1 MRDAEEYEDEI
12 EDWDQTWTAI
22 LRSLA
27 EPEAKKGTEKKGTGE
42 MSESVNVKLIKFMQ
56 EDLKLRHSKRSNKIT
71 VEINGL
77 QRQCKDVDEVAGLIC
92 CNTNIYKNNSNWQ
105 LFKAE
110 VQRNLG
116 EGEDFSEKLPGI
128 IRVSIS
134 ALLSAKTAAASR
146 ISGNVEA
153 SDFNSFVKELS
164 KLPKNGFSDIDR
176 TILKRFGYCPA
187 DTCIY
192 IRKNGRLSLAG
203 KYELLKRDPTQAGI
217 CICDVIK
224 EEIGDEWNEGV
235 PMEIDEYVAKCLNSV
250 TALRHM
256 IIAGVKAQID
266 GGKSFEEVEV
276 ETDFGKFIPSKM
288 SYPDDL
294 NALEN
299 AAHKFCLD
307 VLWKNVPCSLFTSKI
322 IVLKAMFNTHELP
335 NPDGAPRKD
344 NVFAEYTYDVVRSG
358 SALTAAAYL
367 SNIFNVYAE
376 KIKYDPAFV
385 IREVPRTYADGDD
398 GEALFRYD
406 GDCLKESLRGI
417 GCYKELEDCQNLSL
431 LKSWMNEDE
440 FRLAMAWAYAAVHPC
455 TVKSNIALLLW
466 TGGGTGKSSFVAMVK
481 YAMMLAS
488 GGREEDLYFEIKG
501 DKFVKDDRNWMPDGQ
516 IGLPKAALVN
526 IDEATTECIET
537 YKNFSGSADK
547 NRLSLRL
554 NYENAVDYDVKGKF
568 IFTTNKGLQLTSD
581 DGSLQRRV
589 AVIKHQGVQNVI
601 GAKPMSN
608 EEIVLEYKRQIPV
621 MLSLGKKAL
630 AEISELGYDSLDA
643 YAMKRTEINRNLR
656 ESTSA
661 SANTE
666 AYAQIW
672 AKLEE
677 LLGRYRCSDGS
688 FRLRGNALKKLYEQ
702 VCAENGEDYK
712 WFGNFKKF
720 ILEHPA
726 MFTGENAKKQ
736 ARKFISWD
744 ADNEKFELIDYNGHC
759 IYCLYPLIAQGQP
772 QGQPEGQPDPFDE

>member
-1 MRDAEEYEDEI
+1 
-12 EDWDQTWTAI
+12 
-22 LRSLA
+22 
-27 EPEAKKGTEKKGTGE
+27 
-42 MSESVNVKLIKFMQ
+42 MSEKVNEKLIRFMQ

-77 QRQCKDVDEVAGLIC
+77 PKQCRDVDEVANLIC
-92 CNTNIYKNNSNWQ
+92 GNTNIYKNNSNWQ
-105 LFKAE
+105 MFKSE
-110 VQRNLG
+110 VQNNLG
-116 EGEDFSEKLPGI
+116 EGEDFFEKLPGI
-128 IRVSIS
+128 IRVSIT
-134 ALLSAKTAAASR
+134 ALLSAKTTAASR
-146 ISGNVEA
+146 FSGNVEA
-153 SDFNSFVKELS
+153 SAFSSFVKELS
-164 KLPKNGFSDIDR
+164 ELPKNGFNAIDR
-176 TILKRFGYCPA
+176 TIMKRFGYCPA

-192 IRKNGRLSLAG
+192 IRKNGRLTLIG
-203 KYELLKRDPTQAGI
+203 KLESLKRNSAQAEI
-217 CICDVIK
+217 CKAIK
-224 EEIGDEWNEGV
+224 EEIGAEWNEGV
-235 PMEIDEYVAKCLNSV
+235 PMKIDEYVAMCLDSV
-250 TALRHM
+250 TKLRHR

-266 GGKSFEEVEV
+266 GGKSFEEAEV
-276 ETDFGKFIPSKM
+276 ETDFGKFIPGKM
-288 SYPDDL
+288 SYSDDL

-299 AAHKFCLD
+299 AAHNFCID
-307 VLWKNVPCSLFTSKI
+307 VLWRNVPCSLFTSKFI
-322 IVLKAMFNTHELP
+322 ALKAVFNTYELS
-335 NPDGAPRKD
+335 NPDGAPRKV
-344 NVFAEYTYDVVRSG
+344 NEFAKYTYDVVRSG

-367 SNIFNVYAE
+367 GNVFNTYE
-376 KIKYDPAFV
+376 EELKCDDAFI
-385 IREVPRTYADGDD
+385 IRDVPRTYADGD

-406 GDCLKESLRGI
+406 GACLKESLSEV
-417 GCYKELEDCQNLSL
+417 GCYTKLEDCQNLSL

-501 DKFVKDDRNWMPDGQ
+501 DKFTKDDRNWMPDGQ

-581 DGSLQRRV
+581 DGSLLRRV

-601 GAKPMSN
+601 GAQPKTN
-608 EEIVLEYKRQIPV
+608 EEIVLEYKRQIPM
-621 MLSLGKKAL
+621 MLALGKRAL

-643 YAMKRTEINRNLR
+643 YAMKCTEINRNLR

-672 AKLEE
+672 SRLEE
-677 LLGRYRCSDGS
+677 GMGRYRCSDGS

-702 VCAENGEDYK
+702 VCAENGEDFK
-712 WFGNFKKF
+712 WFGNFKRF

-726 MFTGENAKKQ
+726 MFTRECVKKQ
-736 ARKFISWD
+736 ARSFISWD
-744 ADNEKFELIDYNGHC
+744 ADREEFNLVDYNGHC
-759 IYCLYPLIAQGQP
+759 IYCLYPLIAQEQHK
-772 QGQPEGQPDPFDE
+772 EESEEPFDE

>member
-1 MRDAEEYEDEI
+1 MTGETESRQGTE
-12 EDWDQTWTAI
+12 
-22 LRSLA
+22 
-27 EPEAKKGTEKKGTGE
+27 KGTEKMNEK
-42 MSESVNVKLIKFMQ
+42 VNEKLIRFMQ

-71 VEINGL
+71 VEINGQ
-77 QRQCKDVDEVAGLIC
+77 QRQCRDIDEAAGLIC

-110 VQRNLG
+110 VQSNL
-116 EGEDFSEKLPGI
+116 EAGEDFSEKLPGI
-128 IRVSIS
+128 IRVSIT

-146 ISGNVEA
+146 ISGNVKA
-153 SDFNSFVKELS
+153 SAFSSFVKELS
-164 KLPKNGFSDIDR
+164 ELPKDGFSAIDR
-176 TILKRFGYCPA
+176 TIMKRFKYCPA

-192 IRKNGRLSLAG
+192 LKKKNGGLSLIG
-203 KYELLKRDPTQAGI
+203 KFESLKRDPTQAGI
-217 CICDVIK
+217 CKVIN
-224 EEIGDEWNEGV
+224 EEIGAEWNEGV
-235 PMEIDEYVAKCLNSV
+235 PMKIGEYVAMCLNAV
-250 TALRHM
+250 TKLRHR
-256 IIAGVKAQID
+256 IIACVKAQID
-266 GGKSFEEVEV
+266 GGKSFEEAEV
-276 ETDFGKFIPSKM
+276 ETDFGKFAPGKM
-288 SYPDDL
+288 SYSDDL

-299 AAHKFCLD
+299 AAHDFCIE
-307 VLWKNVPCSLFTSKI
+307 VLWRNAPCSLFTSKF
-322 IVLKAMFNTHELP
+322 IVLKAMFNTYELS
-335 NPDGAPRKD
+335 NPDGAPRKV
-344 NVFAEYTYDVVRSG
+344 NEFTKYTYDVVRSG

-376 KIKYDPAFV
+376 EFKDDDAFI
-385 IREVPRTYADGDD
+385 IRDVPRTYSDGD
-398 GEALFRYD
+398 GETLFRYD
-406 GDCLKESLRGI
+406 EACLKESLKEI
-417 GCYKELEDCQNLSL
+417 GCYTKLEECQNLSL

-481 YAMMLAS
+481 YAMMLAC

-501 DKFVKDDRNWMPDGQ
+501 DKFIKDDKNWMPDGQ

-581 DGSLQRRV
+581 DGSLLRRV

-601 GAKPMSN
+601 GAKPKTN
-608 EEIVLEYKRQIPV
+608 EEIVLEYKRQIPM
-621 MLSLGKKAL
+621 MLALGKRAL
-630 AEISELGYDSLDA
+630 AEISGLGYDSLDA
-643 YAMKRTEINRNLR
+643 YAMKCVEINKNLR

-672 AKLEE
+672 NRLEE
-677 LLGRYRCSDGS
+677 DMGDYRHADGS
-688 FRLRGNALKKLYEQ
+688 FRLRGNALKRLYEQ
-702 VCAENGEDYK
+702 VCAENGEDSR
-712 WFGNFKKF
+712 WFGNFKRF

-726 MFTGENAKKQ
+726 MFTRECVKKQ
-736 ARKFISWD
+736 TRRFINWN
-744 ADNEKFELIDYNGHC
+744 ADKEDFECLDENYNC
-759 IYCLYPLIAQGQP
+759 IYFLYPLIAQEQP
-772 QGQPEGQPDPFDE
+772 QGQPDPFDE

>member
-1 MRDAEEYEDEI
+1 
-12 EDWDQTWTAI
+12 
-22 LRSLA
+22 
-27 EPEAKKGTEKKGTGE
+27 
-42 MSESVNVKLIKFMQ
+42 MSEKVNEKLIRFMQ

-77 QRQCKDVDEVAGLIC
+77 PKQCRDVDEAAVLISGS
-92 CNTNIYKNNSNWQ
+92 TNIYKNNSNWQ
-105 LFKAE
+105 MFKAE
-110 VQRNLG
+110 VQGNLK
-116 EGEDFSEKLPGI
+116 EGEDFYEKLPEI
-128 IRVSIS
+128 VRASIS

-153 SDFNSFVKELS
+153 SAFNSFVKELS
-164 KLPKNGFSDIDR
+164 ELPKIGFSAIDR
-176 TILKRFGYCPA
+176 TIIKRLKYCPA

-192 IRKNGRLSLAG
+192 IKKNGRVSLIG
-203 KYELLKRDPTQAGI
+203 KLESLKRDSTQPEI
-217 CICDVIK
+217 CQAVK
-224 EEIGDEWNEGV
+224 EEIGAEWNEGV
-235 PMEIDEYVAKCLNSV
+235 PMKIDEYVAMCLDSV
-250 TALRHM
+250 TELRHR

-266 GGKSFEEVEV
+266 GGKSFEEAEV
-276 ETDFGKFIPSKM
+276 ETDFGKFIPGKM
-288 SYPDDL
+288 SYSDDL

-299 AAHKFCLD
+299 AAHNFCID
-307 VLWKNVPCSLFTSKI
+307 VLWRNVPCSLFTSKF
-322 IVLKAMFNTHELP
+322 IVLKAVFNTYELS
-335 NPDGAPRKD
+335 NPDGAPRKV
-344 NVFAEYTYDVVRSG
+344 NAFAKYTYDVVRSG
-358 SALTAAAYL
+358 SALTEPAYL
-367 SNIFNVYAE
+367 SNIFNIYPAE
-376 KIKYDPAFV
+376 LKCDDAFI

-398 GEALFRYD
+398 GDCEALFRYD
-406 GDCLKESLRGI
+406 EACLKESLRGI
-417 GCYKELEDCQNLSL
+417 GCYKNLEDCQNLSL
-431 LKSWMNEDE
+431 LKSWMSEDE

-481 YAMMLAS
+481 YAMMLAC

-516 IGLPKAALVN
+516 IGLPKAALIN

-537 YKNFSGSADK
+537 YKNFSGSADG

-581 DGSLQRRV
+581 DGSLLRRV

-601 GAKPMSN
+601 GAQPKTN

-630 AEISELGYDSLDA
+630 AEISGLGYDSLDA
-643 YAMKRTEINRNLR
+643 YAMKCAEINKNLR

-677 LLGRYRCSDGS
+677 GMGRYKCSDGS

-702 VCAENGEDYK
+702 VCAENGEDFK
-712 WFGNFKKF
+712 WFGNFKRF

-736 ARKFISWD
+736 SRRFIDWN
-744 ADNEKFELIDYNGHC
+744 ADREEFSLIDRNCDC
-759 IYCLYPLIAQGQP
+759 IYRLYPLIAQEQH
-772 QGQPEGQPDPFDE
+772 EESEELFDE

>member
-1 MRDAEEYEDEI
+1 MTGKTESG
-12 EDWDQTWTAI
+12 Q
-22 LRSLA
+22 
-27 EPEAKKGTEKKGTGE
+27 GTEKKGTE
-42 MSESVNVKLIKFMQ
+42 KMSEKVNEKLIRFMQ

-77 QRQCKDVDEVAGLIC
+77 QRQCRDVDEAAGLIC

-110 VQRNLG
+110 VQSNL
-116 EGEDFSEKLPGI
+116 EAGEDFSEKLPGI
-128 IRVSIS
+128 IRVSIA

-146 ISGNVEA
+146 ISGNAEA
-153 SDFNSFVKELS
+153 SAFSSFVKELS
-164 KLPKNGFSDIDR
+164 ELPKNGFNAIDR
-176 TILKRFGYCPA
+176 TIMKRFKYCPA

-192 IRKNGRLSLAG
+192 LKKKNGGLSLIG
-203 KYELLKRDPTQAGI
+203 KFESLKRDPTQAGI
-217 CICDVIK
+217 CKVIN
-224 EEIGDEWNEGV
+224 EEIGAEWNEGV
-235 PMEIDEYVAKCLNSV
+235 PMKIGEYVAMCLNAV
-250 TALRHM
+250 TKLRHR
-256 IIAGVKAQID
+256 IIACVKAQID
-266 GGKSFEEVEV
+266 GGKSFEEAEV
-276 ETDFGKFIPSKM
+276 ETDFGKFAPGKM
-288 SYPDDL
+288 SYSDDL

-299 AAHKFCLD
+299 AAHDFCIE
-307 VLWKNVPCSLFTSKI
+307 VLWRNAPCSLFTSKF
-322 IVLKAMFNTHELP
+322 IVLKAMFNTYELS
-335 NPDGAPRKD
+335 NPDGAPRKV
-344 NVFAEYTYDVVRSG
+344 NEFTKYTYDVVRSG

-376 KIKYDPAFV
+376 EFKDDDAFI
-385 IREVPRTYADGDD
+385 IRDVPRTYSDGD

-406 GDCLKESLRGI
+406 EACLKESLKEI
-417 GCYKELEDCQNLSL
+417 GCYTKLEDCQNLSL

-481 YAMMLAS
+481 YAMMLAC

-501 DKFVKDDRNWMPDGQ
+501 DKFIKDDKNWMPDGQ

-581 DGSLQRRV
+581 DGSLLRRV

-601 GAKPMSN
+601 GARPKTN
-608 EEIVLEYKRQIPV
+608 EEIVLEYKRQIPM
-621 MLSLGKKAL
+621 MLALGKRAL
-630 AEISELGYDSLDA
+630 AEILGLGYDSLDA
-643 YAMKRTEINRNLR
+643 YAMKCTEINKNLR

-677 LLGRYRCSDGS
+677 DMGSYRNIDGS

-702 VCAENGEDYK
+702 VCAENGEDFK

-726 MFTGENAKKQ
+726 MFTGENAKKH
-736 ARKFISWD
+736 ARKFISWNPD
-744 ADNEKFELIDYNGHC
+744 KEDFELINVDSNG
-759 IYCLYPLIAQGQP
+759 IYFMYPLNAQAQP
-772 QGQPEGQPDPFDE
+772 EGQPEGQPDPFDE

>member
-1 MRDAEEYEDEI
+1 
-12 EDWDQTWTAI
+12 
-22 LRSLA
+22 
-27 EPEAKKGTEKKGTGE
+27 
-42 MSESVNVKLIKFMQ
+42 MSEKVNEKLIRFMQ

-77 QRQCKDVDEVAGLIC
+77 PKQCRDVDEVANLIC
-92 CNTNIYKNNSNWQ
+92 GNTNIYKNNSNWQ
-105 LFKAE
+105 MFKAE

-116 EGEDFSEKLPGI
+116 EGEDFYEKLPEI
-128 IRVSIS
+128 IRASIT
-134 ALLSAKTAAASR
+134 ALLSAKTTAALK

-153 SDFNSFVKELS
+153 SAFSSFVKELS
-164 KLPKNGFSDIDR
+164 ELPKNGFSDIDR

-192 IRKNGRLSLAG
+192 IRKNGRLTLIG
-203 KYELLKRDPTQAGI
+203 KFESLKRDPTQGGI
-217 CICDVIK
+217 CKVIK
-224 EEIGDEWNEGV
+224 EEIGAEWNEGV
-235 PMEIDEYVAKCLNSV
+235 PMEIDEYVAMCLNSV
-250 TALRHM
+250 TKLRHR

-266 GGKSFEEVEV
+266 GGKSFEEAEV
-276 ETDFGKFIPSKM
+276 ETDFGKFVPGKM
-288 SYPDDL
+288 SYSDDL

-299 AAHKFCLD
+299 AAHNFCLE
-307 VLWKNVPCSLFTSKI
+307 VLWRNVPCSLFTSKL
-322 IVLKAMFNTHELP
+322 IVLKAMFNTYELS
-335 NPDGAPRKD
+335 NPDGAPRKVND
-344 NVFAEYTYDVVRSG
+344 FAKYTYDVVRSG
-358 SALTAAAYL
+358 SALTGAAYL
-367 SNIFNVYAE
+367 GNIFSTYAE
-376 KIKYDPAFV
+376 KLKDDDAFI
-385 IREVPRTYADGDD
+385 IRDVPRTYSDGD

-406 GDCLKESLRGI
+406 EACLKESLKGI
-417 GCYKELEDCQNLSL
+417 GCYKKPEECQNLSL

-501 DKFVKDDRNWMPDGQ
+501 DKFIKDDRNWMPDGQ

-581 DGSLQRRV
+581 DGSLLRRV

-601 GAKPMSN
+601 GAQPKTN

-621 MLSLGKKAL
+621 MLALGKRAL

-643 YAMKRTEINRNLR
+643 YAMKCAGINRNLK
-656 ESTSA
+656 ESTSS

-672 AKLEE
+672 SRLEE
-677 LLGRYRCSDGS
+677 CMGRYKQGDGS

-702 VCAENGEDYK
+702 VCAENGEDFK
-712 WFGNFKKF
+712 WFGNFKRF

-726 MFTGENAKKQ
+726 MFTGENAKKH
-736 ARKFISWD
+736 ARNFISWD
-744 ADNEKFELIDYNGHC
+744 ADNERFDLINVDSDC
-759 IYCLYPLIAQGQP
+759 IYCLYPLIAQEQP
-772 QGQPEGQPDPFDE
+772 QPEGQPDPFDE

>member
-1 MRDAEEYEDEI
+1 
-12 EDWDQTWTAI
+12 
-22 LRSLA
+22 
-27 EPEAKKGTEKKGTGE
+27 
-42 MSESVNVKLIKFMQ
+42 MSEKVNEKLIRFMQ

-77 QRQCKDVDEVAGLIC
+77 PKQCRDVDEVANLIC
-92 CNTNIYKNNSNWQ
+92 GNTNIYKNNSNWQ
-105 LFKAE
+105 MFKAE
-110 VQRNLG
+110 VQNNLG
-116 EGEDFSEKLPGI
+116 EGEDFFEKLPGI
-128 IRVSIS
+128 IRVSIT
-134 ALLSAKTAAASR
+134 ALLSAKTTAASR
-146 ISGNVEA
+146 FSGNVEA
-153 SDFNSFVKELS
+153 SAFSSFVKELS
-164 KLPKNGFSDIDR
+164 ELPKNGFNAIDR
-176 TILKRFGYCPA
+176 TIMKRFGYCPA

-192 IRKNGRLSLAG
+192 IRKNGRLTLIG
-203 KYELLKRDPTQAGI
+203 KFESLKRDPTQAGI
-217 CICDVIK
+217 CKAVK
-224 EEIGDEWNEGV
+224 EEIGAEWNEGV
-235 PMEIDEYVAKCLNSV
+235 PMEIDEYVAMCLDSV
-250 TALRHM
+250 TKLRHR

-266 GGKSFEEVEV
+266 GGKSFEEAEV
-276 ETDFGKFIPSKM
+276 ETDFGKFIPGKM
-288 SYPDDL
+288 SYSDDL

-299 AAHKFCLD
+299 AAHNFCID
-307 VLWKNVPCSLFTSKI
+307 VLWRNVPCSLFTSKFI
-322 IVLKAMFNTHELP
+322 ALKAVFNTYELS
-335 NPDGAPRKD
+335 NPDGAPRKV
-344 NVFAEYTYDVVRSG
+344 NEFAKYTYDVVRSG

-367 SNIFNVYAE
+367 GNVFNTYAE
-376 KIKYDPAFV
+376 KLKDDDAFV
-385 IREVPRTYADGDD
+385 IRDVPRTYSDGD

-406 GDCLKESLRGI
+406 EACLKESLKEI
-417 GCYKELEDCQNLSL
+417 GCYTKLEDCQNLSL
-431 LKSWMNEDE
+431 LKSWMSEDE

-581 DGSLQRRV
+581 DGSLLRRV

-601 GAKPMSN
+601 GAQPKTN

-621 MLSLGKKAL
+621 MLTLGKRAL

-643 YAMKRTEINRNLR
+643 YAMKCAEINKNLR

-672 AKLEE
+672 SRLEE
-677 LLGRYRCSDGS
+677 GMGRYKQSDGS

-702 VCAENGEDYK
+702 VCIENGEDFK

-726 MFTGENAKKQ
+726 MFTGENVKKQ
-736 ARKFISWD
+736 ARRFISWD
-744 ADNEKFELIDYNGHC
+744 ADREEFNLVDYNGHC
-759 IYCLYPLIAQGQP
+759 IYCLYPLIAQEQHEEES
-772 QGQPEGQPDPFDE
+772 EGPFDE

>member
-1 MRDAEEYEDEI
+1 
-12 EDWDQTWTAI
+12 
-22 LRSLA
+22 
-27 EPEAKKGTEKKGTGE
+27 
-42 MSESVNVKLIKFMQ
+42 MSEKVNEKLIRFMQ

-77 QRQCKDVDEVAGLIC
+77 QKQCRDVDEAAVLISG
-92 CNTNIYKNNSNWQ
+92 NANIYKNNSNWQ
-105 LFKAE
+105 MFKAE

-116 EGEDFSEKLPGI
+116 EGEDFYEKLPEI
-128 IRVSIS
+128 IRASIT

-153 SDFNSFVKELS
+153 SAFNSFVKELS
-164 KLPKNGFSDIDR
+164 KLPKNGFSAIDR
-176 TILKRFGYCPA
+176 TIMKRFGYCPA

-192 IRKNGRLSLAG
+192 IRKKNGGLSLIG
-203 KYELLKRDPTQAGI
+203 KFESLKRDPTQAGI
-217 CICDVIK
+217 CKVIT
-224 EEIGDEWNEGV
+224 EEIGAEWNEGV
-235 PMEIDEYVAKCLNSV
+235 PMEIDEYVARCLNGV
-250 TALRHM
+250 TELRHR

-266 GGKSFEEVEV
+266 GGKSFEEAEV

-288 SYPDDL
+288 SYSDDL

-299 AAHKFCLD
+299 AAHNFCID
-307 VLWKNVPCSLFTSKI
+307 VLWRNVPCSLFTSKL
-322 IVLKAMFNTHELP
+322 IVLKAVFNTYELS
-335 NPDGAPRKD
+335 NPDGAPRKVND
-344 NVFAEYTYDVVRSG
+344 FVEYTYDVVRSG
-358 SALTAAAYL
+358 SALTGAAYL
-367 SNIFNVYAE
+367 SNIFSTYAE
-376 KIKYDPAFV
+376 KLKDDDAFI
-385 IREVPRTYADGDD
+385 IRDVPRTYSDGD

-406 GDCLKESLRGI
+406 EACLKESLKGI
-417 GCYKELEDCQNLSL
+417 GCYMKLEDCQNLSL

-581 DGSLQRRV
+581 DGSLLRRV

-601 GAKPMSN
+601 GAQPKTN

-621 MLSLGKKAL
+621 MLALGKRAL

-643 YAMKRTEINRNLR
+643 YAMKCTEINKNLK
-656 ESTSA
+656 ESTSS

-672 AKLEE
+672 SRLEE
-677 LLGRYRCSDGS
+677 CMGRYKQSDGS

-702 VCAENGEDYK
+702 VCAENGEDSR
-712 WFGNFKKF
+712 WFGNFKRF

-726 MFTGENAKKQ
+726 MFTRECVKKQ
-736 ARKFISWD
+736 ARRFISWD
-744 ADNEKFELIDYNGHC
+744 ADREDFECLEQNSDC
-759 IYCLYPLIAQGQP
+759 IYFLYPLIAQEQHK
-772 QGQPEGQPDPFDE
+772 EESEELFDE

>member
-1 MRDAEEYEDEI
+1 
-12 EDWDQTWTAI
+12 
-22 LRSLA
+22 
-27 EPEAKKGTEKKGTGE
+27 
-42 MSESVNVKLIKFMQ
+42 MSEKVNEKLIRFMQ

-77 QRQCKDVDEVAGLIC
+77 PKQCRDVDEVANLIC
-92 CNTNIYKNNSNWQ
+92 GNTNIYKNNSNWQ
-105 LFKAE
+105 MFKAE
-110 VQRNLG
+110 VQSNLG
-116 EGEDFSEKLPGI
+116 EGEDFFEKLPGI
-128 IRVSIS
+128 IRVSIT
-134 ALLSAKTAAASR
+134 ALLSAKTTAASR
-146 ISGNVEA
+146 FSGNVEA
-153 SDFNSFVKELS
+153 SAFSSFVKELS
-164 KLPKNGFSDIDR
+164 ELPKNGFSAIDR
-176 TILKRFGYCPA
+176 TIMKRFRYCPA
-187 DTCIY
+187 DTCVY
-192 IRKNGRLSLAG
+192 LKKKNGGLSLIG
-203 KYELLKRDPTQAGI
+203 KFESLKRDPTQAGI
-217 CICDVIK
+217 CKAVK
-224 EEIGDEWNEGV
+224 EEIGAEWNEGV
-235 PMEIDEYVAKCLNSV
+235 PMKIDEYVAMCLDSV
-250 TALRHM
+250 TELRHR

-266 GGKSFEEVEV
+266 GGKSFEEAEV
-276 ETDFGKFIPSKM
+276 ETDFGKFIPGKM
-288 SYPDDL
+288 SYSDDL
-294 NALEN
+294 NAREN
-299 AAHKFCLD
+299 AAHNFCIE
-307 VLWKNVPCSLFTSKI
+307 VLWRNAPCSLFTSKLI
-322 IVLKAMFNTHELP
+322 ALKAVFNTYELS
-335 NPDGAPRKD
+335 NPDGAPRKV
-344 NVFAEYTYDVVRSG
+344 NEFAKYTYDVVRSG
-358 SALTAAAYL
+358 SALTEAAYL
-367 SNIFNVYAE
+367 GNIFSIYAAE
-376 KIKYDPAFV
+376 LKDDDAFM
-385 IREVPRTYADGDD
+385 IRDAPRTYSDGD

-406 GDCLKESLRGI
+406 GACLKESLKEV
-417 GCYKELEDCQNLSL
+417 GCYTKLEDCQNLSL
-431 LKSWMNEDE
+431 LKSWMSEDE

-501 DKFVKDDRNWMPDGQ
+501 DKFTKDDRNWMPDGQ

-581 DGSLQRRV
+581 DGSLLRRV

-601 GAKPMSN
+601 GAQPKTN

-621 MLSLGKKAL
+621 MLALGKRAL

-643 YAMKRTEINRNLR
+643 YAMKCAEINKNLR

-672 AKLEE
+672 SRLEE
-677 LLGRYRCSDGS
+677 GMGRYKCSDGS

-702 VCAENGEDYK
+702 VCAENGEDFK
-712 WFGNFKKF
+712 WFGNFKRF

-726 MFTGENAKKQ
+726 MFTRECVKKQ
-736 ARKFISWD
+736 ARRFISWD
-744 ADNEKFELIDYNGHC
+744 ADQEEFNLVDHNGHC
-759 IYCLYPLIAQGQP
+759 IYCLYPLIAQEQHK
-772 QGQPEGQPDPFDE
+772 EESEELFDE

>member
-1 MRDAEEYEDEI
+1 MTGKTESRQGTE
-12 EDWDQTWTAI
+12 
-22 LRSLA
+22 
-27 EPEAKKGTEKKGTGE
+27 KGTEKMNEK
-42 MSESVNVKLIKFMQ
+42 VNEKLIRFMQ

-71 VEINGL
+71 VEINGQ
-77 QRQCKDVDEVAGLIC
+77 QRQCRDIDEAAGLIC

-110 VQRNLG
+110 VQSNL
-116 EGEDFSEKLPGI
+116 EAGEDFSEKLPGI
-128 IRVSIS
+128 IRVSIT

-146 ISGNVEA
+146 ISGNVKA
-153 SDFNSFVKELS
+153 SAFSSFVKELS
-164 KLPKNGFSDIDR
+164 ELPKDGFSAIDR
-176 TILKRFGYCPA
+176 TIMKRFKYCPA

-192 IRKNGRLSLAG
+192 LKKKNGGLSLIG
-203 KYELLKRDPTQAGI
+203 KFESLKRDPTQAGI
-217 CICDVIK
+217 CKVIN
-224 EEIGDEWNEGV
+224 EEIGAEWNEGV
-235 PMEIDEYVAKCLNSV
+235 PMKIGEYVAMCLNAV
-250 TALRHM
+250 TKLRHR
-256 IIAGVKAQID
+256 IIACVKAQID
-266 GGKSFEEVEV
+266 GGKSFEEAEV
-276 ETDFGKFIPSKM
+276 ETDFGKFAPGKM
-288 SYPDDL
+288 SYSDDL

-299 AAHKFCLD
+299 AAHDFCIE
-307 VLWKNVPCSLFTSKI
+307 VLWRNAPCSLFTSKF
-322 IVLKAMFNTHELP
+322 IVLKAMFNTYELS
-335 NPDGAPRKD
+335 NPDGAPRKV
-344 NVFAEYTYDVVRSG
+344 NEFTKYTYDVVRSG

-376 KIKYDPAFV
+376 EFKDDDAFI
-385 IREVPRTYADGDD
+385 IRDVPRTYSDGD
-398 GEALFRYD
+398 GETLFRYD
-406 GDCLKESLRGI
+406 EACLKESLKEI
-417 GCYKELEDCQNLSL
+417 GCYTKLEECQNLSL

-481 YAMMLAS
+481 YAMMLAC

-501 DKFVKDDRNWMPDGQ
+501 DKFIKDDKNWMPDGQ

-581 DGSLQRRV
+581 DGSLLRRV

-601 GAKPMSN
+601 GAKPKTN
-608 EEIVLEYKRQIPV
+608 EEIVLEYKRQIPM
-621 MLSLGKKAL
+621 MLALGKRAL
-630 AEISELGYDSLDA
+630 AEISGLGYDSLDA
-643 YAMKRTEINRNLR
+643 YAMKCVEINKNLR

-672 AKLEE
+672 NRLEE
-677 LLGRYRCSDGS
+677 DMGDYRHADGS
-688 FRLRGNALKKLYEQ
+688 FRLRGNALKRLYEQ
-702 VCAENGEDYK
+702 VCAENGEDSR
-712 WFGNFKKF
+712 WFGNFKRF

-726 MFTGENAKKQ
+726 MFTRECVKKQ
-736 ARKFISWD
+736 TRRFINWN
-744 ADNEKFELIDYNGHC
+744 ADKEDFECLDENYNC
-759 IYCLYPLIAQGQP
+759 IYFLYPLIAQEQP
-772 QGQPEGQPDPFDE
+772 QGQPDPFDE